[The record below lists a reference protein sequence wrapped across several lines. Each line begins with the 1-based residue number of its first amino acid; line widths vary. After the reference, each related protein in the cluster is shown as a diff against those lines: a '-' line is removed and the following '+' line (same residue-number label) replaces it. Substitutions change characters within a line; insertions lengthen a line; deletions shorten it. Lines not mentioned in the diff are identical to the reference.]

1 MTKEFAQQRWDDCL
15 RMIAGIVSQQ
25 QYATWF
31 APVTF
36 VAFDEESNELVLRVP
51 SHFFYEY
58 LEEHFVELIRSALHR
73 FFGQG
78 VSLRYNVT
86 TDAANQQT
94 TTIDPPA
101 AVEKHPSVA
110 PANQAPTIL
119 QPFDPQLKASYTF
132 DSFVEGASNKLTV
145 SVARAI
151 AKNPDQVTFN
161 PLFIYGPSGVGKT
174 HIISAVGNEIHRVF
188 PEKRVLYVSAHL
200 FQVQYTDSVR
210 RNTINDFIHFYQTV
224 QVLII
229 DDVQEFTT
237 KATQLA
243 FFHIFNHL
251 HQNGC
256 QIILASD
263 RPPVALE
270 GFEERLLT
278 RFKWGLIAEIERPDV
293 ALRRDIL
300 LSKIRRD
307 GLVIPQEVVD
317 YIAEN
322 VNASVRDL
330 EGIVNSLLAT
340 SIVMSSDVDLEMA
353 RRIVARTVGT
363 AEKKSLTV
371 SDILNGTA
379 TYFDIDEAD
388 IRSASRKAPV
398 ANARQVAMYLASR
411 HTGLSTSKIGVAIG
425 RRNHATVIHSC
436 QQVAERM
443 STDAAYRDKVTE
455 LERML
460 LAH

>member
-1 MTKEFAQQRWDDCL
+1 
-15 RMIAGIVSQQ
+15 MIAGVVSQQ

-31 APVTF
+31 SPVTF
-36 VAFDEESNELVLRVP
+36 VSFEEEENELVLRVP

-73 FFGQG
+73 FFGQS
-78 VSLRYNVT
+78 VNLRYNVT
-86 TDAANQQT
+86 TDSANSQT
-94 TTIDPPA
+94 TTIAPPA
-101 AVEKHPSVA
+101 AVEKHPSAA
-110 PANQAPTIL
+110 PANQAPTLL

-132 DSFVEGASNKLTV
+132 DSFVEGATNKLTV

-151 AKNPDQVTFN
+151 AKNPERVTFN
-161 PLFIYGPSGVGKT
+161 PLFVYGPSGVGKT
-174 HIISAVGNEIHRVF
+174 HIISAVGNEINRAF
-188 PEKRVLYVSAHL
+188 PNKRVLYVSAHL

-210 RNTINDFIHFYQTV
+210 RNTINDFIHFYQTI

-278 RFKWGLIAEIERPDV
+278 RFKWGLIAEMERPDV

-307 GLVIPQEVVD
+307 GLQIPQEVVD

-322 VNASVRDL
+322 VESSVRDL
-330 EGIVNSLLAT
+330 EGILNSLLAT
-340 SIVMSSDVDLEMA
+340 SIVMDSDVDIEMA
-353 RRIVARTVGT
+353 RRTIERNMGRTK
-363 AEKKSLTV
+363 KKSLTV
-371 SDILNGTA
+371 SDILNCTA
-379 TYFDIDEAD
+379 SYFDIDEAD

-398 ANARQVAMYLASR
+398 VNARQVAMYLASR
-411 HTGLSTSKIGVAIG
+411 HTDLSTSKIGVAIG

-436 QQVAERM
+436 QQVSDRISA
-443 STDAAYRDKVTE
+443 DASYREKVAE
-455 LERML
+455 LESIL
-460 LAH
+460 LKN